1 MKTLSLLFLFI
12 SLNLFAS
19 EYKFE
24 NMKTIDE
31 FSIDD
36 EIYRSDKDVMLI
48 LNNGTCYRTSSRC
61 YPYERKIDYLGPQI
75 NARGVEIM
83 NMDVS
88 FNRYHQRYNI
98 KKLPA
103 IIFFAKGSYITML
116 EPNTCAYYDRNPDCR
131 MRNLTWVNYL
141 LQSTLDTLNQVYH
154 F

>member
-1 MKTLSLLFLFI
+1 MKVLSFLFLILSFNI
-12 SLNLFAS
+12 FAADY
-19 EYKFE
+19 EFE
-24 NMKTIDE
+24 NIKVIDE
-31 FSIDD
+31 FSIDE
-36 EIYRSDKDVMLI
+36 EIYRADKDVMLI
-48 LNNGTCYRTSSRC
+48 FNNGTCFNSTNRC
-61 YPYERKIDYLGPQI
+61 YPYERKVNYLAPQI

-103 IIFFAKGSYITML
+103 VIFFAKGSYITML
-116 EPNTCAYYDRNPDCR
+116 EPNTCSYYERNHDCR

-141 LQSTLDTLNQVYH
+141 LQETLDTLNQVYH